1 MLKKPNLLPKEAQTK
16 LKLKDSVESHAQK
29 EEKLLFQH
37 EITKNKN
44 FKNPPIIKEKET
56 QIKNVVKTPANI
68 GNPTHEKSYQKALT
82 NKKSNQPVFNSQNQK
97 EKISYKTSEK
107 PNKTTST
114 SFFQNKTNK
123 PLEVINRKGEKI
135 IKSIIKPTSDP
146 VDLKVYLKYIEF
158 Q

>member
-1 MLKKPNLLPKEAQTK
+1 MLKKPNLFPKEAQ
-16 LKLKDSVESHAQK
+16 
-29 EEKLLFQH
+29 
-37 EITKNKN
+37 
-44 FKNPPIIKEKET
+44 
-56 QIKNVVKTPANI
+56 TPANI
-68 GNPTHEKSYQKALT
+68 GNPTHEKSYQKSLT
-82 NKKSNQPVFNSQNQK
+82 DKKSNQPTSNSQNQK

>member
-1 MLKKPNLLPKEAQTK
+1 MLKKPNLFPKEAQ
-16 LKLKDSVESHAQK
+16 
-29 EEKLLFQH
+29 
-37 EITKNKN
+37 
-44 FKNPPIIKEKET
+44 
-56 QIKNVVKTPANI
+56 TPANI
-68 GNPTHEKSYQKALT
+68 GNPILKKSSIYNQKSLT
-82 NKKSNQPVFNSQNQK
+82 DKKSNQPTSNSQNQK